1 MKRIVLTLL
10 MPLLLTGC
18 FMTPGKFTSELELM
32 SGDRFAFTYVGE
44 IQFIALSKLSE
55 LGSSDEFTAQCEDE
69 DGFARECSEEETSE
83 QRAEWDA
90 GAQERAAKKARNAEQ
105 MKLMMGGLD
114 PSDPQAAEEFA
125 EKLRRQRGWNRV
137 DYKADGLFDVSFS
150 IKGTLTHDF
159 AFPSIEKMPAGASF
173 LNVSLRNDGQV
184 RIDAPGFASQ
194 GAGNPMAGM
203 MGGMMGLAQLG
214 AQYDAAKSGEA
225 EPPALVLPQGTFRIV
240 TDGRVLANNTDEGAA
255 GPASRQVLS
264 WAIEPSTEAAPTAL
278 IAF

>member
-1 MKRIVLTLL
+1 MKRIVLALL

-55 LGSSDEFTAQCEDE
+55 LGSSDEFTAECEDE
-69 DGFARECSEEETSE
+69 DGFTRECSEEETSE

-125 EKLRRQRGWNRV
+125 SKLRRQRGWNRV
-137 DYKADGLFDVSFS
+137 DYKGDGLFDVSFS
-150 IKGTLTHDF
+150 INGMLTHDF

-214 AQYDAAKSGEA
+214 AQYDAAKSGEE